1 MQFAFEDGA
10 INGNPPTSHF
20 TRVLVQGLKT
30 GAADIDDDGKVTV
43 DEVMRYLESGLR
55 EAGSLQRPT
64 KWIFGAVGGD
74 LLFAFNPRANAVDDR
89 EAKAAREF
97 LAAKVPVFES
107 TMVSLTSSELVYLYR
122 HRQKIHPMERQLQV
136 LLASMLHNIEE
147 GARDESP
154 GAYWFGESSP
164 QDFLR

>member
-1 MQFAFEDGA
+1 MLPVL
-10 INGNPPTSHF
+10 INE
-20 TRVLVQGLKT
+20 RLVRPVGYETYEIQHDRL
-30 GAADIDDDGKVTV
+30 AAAVI
-43 DEVMRYLESGLR
+43 ESMKDR
-55 EAGSLQRPT
+55 
-64 KWIFGAVGGD
+64 
-74 LLFAFNPRANAVDDR
+74 DR

-97 LAAKVPVFES
+97 LAAKVPAFEW
-107 TMVSLTSSELVYLYR
+107 TMVSLTPSELVYLYR